1 MLPQGGQAAG
11 ILFVRMGIGMARRI
25 TEKEIEKLYI
35 KYKTPPHVISH
46 CRAVTRVAL
55 GIAGALNEH
64 GYHLD
69 LDLIR
74 SAGLSHDIARTQEDH
89 GGVCADILEQMGYHD
104 EAAIVRVHM
113 NYPLNP
119 LESLNETDLVCLGD
133 RLVKEDKYVGL
144 DERFRYIMD
153 KAPHSQE
160 IQTHLTEHRERMRH
174 LLQQIEELTGIQID
188 ALFEDGN

>member
-1 MLPQGGQAAG
+1 MVQ
-11 ILFVRMGIGMARRI
+11 RI
-25 TEKEIEKLYI
+25 TEKEIENLYI

-55 GIAGALNEH
+55 GIAVALNEH

-69 LDLIR
+69 LNLIR
-74 SAGLSHDIARTQEDH
+74 GAGLSHDIARTHEDH

-104 EAAIVRVHM
+104 EVAIVRVHM

-119 LESLNETDLVCLGD
+119 VENLNETDLVCLGD
-133 RLVKEDKYVGL
+133 RLVKEDRYVGL

-153 KAPHSQE
+153 KAPHCQKT
-160 IQTHLTEHRERMRH
+160 QAHLIEHREKMRH
-174 LLQQIEELTGIQID
+174 LLRQIEEITGVQID
-188 ALFEDGN
+188 DLFENRN